1 MDEEEFVAQI
11 LKDRVENK
19 LSSKKEIQ
27 ILNDNILV
35 EIYSNYMKY
44 NKNEENLVKS
54 RARLQDYYFSNNNF
68 SKGDY
73 VTYING
79 KYFYDLRIHKGGFVR
94 EINDEMLRLVNG
106 NSIWSI
112 NINKVRIFTKLNKE
126 QKLKLII
133 IDTLEEE

>member
-54 RARLQDYYFSNNNF
+54 RARLQDYYFSNNKF

>member
-1 MDEEEFVAQI
+1 M
-11 LKDRVENK
+11 KRVFW
-19 LSSKKEIQ
+19 I
-27 ILNDNILV
+27 
-35 EIYSNYMKY
+35 
-44 NKNEENLVKS
+44 
-54 RARLQDYYFSNNNF
+54 SNNNF

-73 VTYING
+73 VTYIDG